1 MQHNFSFNSTAND
14 CSNYSVNH
22 VLGISIQLTRIVVL
36 VPIYTLVFYLGLQQW
51 RQHHSFSTASHF
63 DIFTYNMAALQL
75 IWVWASVIS
84 ILSSFTG
91 IPQTVE
97 MFPFLFCIAW
107 FGENF
112 FHVLTCL
119 ERYLAVVH
127 PITYMR
133 LRKARGIRIR
143 NISIV
148 CVWVLTPLL
157 SGLVY
162 VNFHPQFLVSFLT
175 PFGVCLAAVTFC
187 SFSVLYVLIRPGPG
201 EGGRNGGRVD
211 RSKLRAFITI
221 TVILVVLWL
230 WLGGILVSYTLYGSY
245 LVGMDVKCSL
255 MTCVYVFNIPSSMV
269 SPLLYLH
276 RAGKLSC
283 SWYSKG

>member
-1 MQHNFSFNSTAND
+1 MQHNSSLDSTAND
-14 CSNYSVNH
+14 CGAIVYN

-36 VPIYTLVFYLGLQQW
+36 IPVYTLVFYLGVQQW
-51 RQHHSFSTASHF
+51 RQQRSFSAASHS
-63 DIFTYNMAALQL
+63 DIFTYNVAALQL
-75 IWVWASVIS
+75 IWVWASVIWVWAT
-84 ILSSFTG
+84 FTG
-91 IPQTVE
+91 IPQ
-97 MFPFLFCIAW
+97 MAALFFFLFFIVW
-107 FGENF
+107 LGENF

-133 LRKARGIRIR
+133 LRNARGVRIR

-148 CVWVLTPLL
+148 CVWVLTFLL
-157 SGLVY
+157 SGLAY
-162 VNFHPQFLVSFLT
+162 VDLHPQFPTMFLT
-175 PFGVCLAAVTFC
+175 TIGVCLAAVTFC

-230 WLGGILVSYTLYGSY
+230 WLGGILVSYSLYGSN
-245 LVGMDVKCSL
+245 LVSMDVKCFLLTS
-255 MTCVYVFNIPSSMV
+255 VYVFNIPSSMV